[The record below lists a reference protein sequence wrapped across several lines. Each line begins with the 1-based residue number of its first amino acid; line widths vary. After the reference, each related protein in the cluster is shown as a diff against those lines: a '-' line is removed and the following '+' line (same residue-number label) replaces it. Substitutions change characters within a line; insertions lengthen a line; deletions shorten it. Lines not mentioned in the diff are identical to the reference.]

1 MSYIEV
7 KNYLIDKG
15 FKDRITEFD
24 KSSATVKLAAEAIGC
39 NENLIAKSIT
49 FKIVNRVIMI
59 VASGD
64 SKIQNRKYKDEFQ
77 TKAKML
83 GYEETKEKVGH
94 EVGGVCSFLVNKD
107 VEIYLDESLKRFE
120 KVYLACG
127 SSNTVV
133 GLKLDELVEIVDFV
147 KWIDVCK
154 Y

>member
-49 FKIVNRVIMI
+49 FKIDNRIIMI

-64 SKIQNRKYKDEFQ
+64 SKIQNHKYKDEFQ

-83 GYEETKEKVGH
+83 GYE
-94 EVGGVCSFLVNKD
+94 
-107 VEIYLDESLKRFE
+107 
-120 KVYLACG
+120 
-127 SSNTVV
+127 
-133 GLKLDELVEIVDFV
+133 
-147 KWIDVCK
+147 
-154 Y
+154 